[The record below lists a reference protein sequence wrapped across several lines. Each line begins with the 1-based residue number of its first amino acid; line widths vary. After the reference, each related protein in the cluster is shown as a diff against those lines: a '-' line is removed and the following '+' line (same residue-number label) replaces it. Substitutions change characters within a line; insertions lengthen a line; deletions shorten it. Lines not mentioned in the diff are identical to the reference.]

1 MRLRRRDVL
10 KVVGST
16 AAVAAA
22 STLTKKRALA
32 WQSKKIVRDV
42 CVLGGGSAG
51 TYTAIRLRDLGKSVV
66 VVEKQAQ
73 LGGHAQTIYVGPAN
87 TPVDIG
93 VVVFEDTPLVTSY
106 FGRFGVALAPLN
118 LGSLSGAGTAYVDY
132 RTGQTVSYT
141 PPGPAQL
148 GAALGEYLQLLET
161 QFPYLDAGFELPN
174 PVPAD
179 LLLSFGDFVTKY
191 GLDALVP
198 TVFAFGQGLGNLL
211 EDLALYVLKN
221 FSLSV
226 AGSLATGGFLAVPG
240 GTAQLYDA
248 AAASL
253 GADAIFNATI
263 ASVRRAGEGAQVLI
277 ETPDGPSVIE
287 CKKLVIAFP
296 PTTFNLAPV
305 DLDST
310 EASLLTRFR
319 AKYYATGLI
328 RLSGVAPGLT
338 IQNVAASTRDNLP
351 VLPGIYAL
359 NPTAV
364 EGYYNVKYGSN
375 FWLPDDVVKANIAA
389 DINRLAT
396 SGTFPGLTFGGFDVF
411 SSHAP
416 FELGVSKEEIA
427 GGFYTRLNALQGHR
441 DTFYNGAALQTND
454 SSLIW
459 EFTESLLP
467 QIVA

>member
-32 WQSKKIVRDV
+32 GQSRRIVRDV

-66 VVEKQAQ
+66 VVEKQAE
-73 LGGHAQTIYVGPAN
+73 LGGHAQTVYVGPAN

-93 VVVFEDTPLVTSY
+93 VIVFEDTPLVTSY
-106 FGRFGVALAPLN
+106 FGRFGVTLAPLN
-118 LGSLSGAGTAYVDY
+118 LGAGGSTAYIDY
-132 RTGQTVSYT
+132 RTGQTVNYS
-141 PPGPAQL
+141 PPGPAAF
-148 GAALGEYLQLLET
+148 GAAFGEYLQLLET
-161 QFPYLDAGFELPN
+161 QFPYLDAGFQLPN
-174 PVPAD
+174 PVPPD

-198 TVFAFGQGLGNLL
+198 TVFAFGQGLGNLF

-226 AGSLATGGFLAVPG
+226 AGSLATGGFLGVPG
-240 GTAQLYDA
+240 GTHQLYAA

-253 GADAIFNATI
+253 GADAIFNATV
-263 ASVRRAGEGAQVLI
+263 ASVRRAGGGAQVLI
-277 ETPDGPSVIE
+277 ETADGPSVIE
-287 CKKLVIAFP
+287 CTKLVIAFP
-296 PTTFNLAPV
+296 PTPFNLAPV

-310 EASLLTRFR
+310 EASLLSHFR
-319 AKYYATGLI
+319 AKYYATGLV
-328 RLSGVAPGLT
+328 RLDGLAPGLT
-338 IQNVAASTRDNLP
+338 IQNVAPNTRDNLP

-359 NPTAV
+359 SPTAV

-375 FWLPDDVVKANIAA
+375 FWLPDDVVKGNIAL
-389 DINRLAT
+389 DIKRLAS
-396 SGTFPGLTFGGFDVF
+396 SGNFPGLTFGGFDVF

-416 FELGVSKEEIA
+416 FEMNVSKDEIVD
-427 GGFYTRLNALQGHR
+427 GFYTRLNALQGHR